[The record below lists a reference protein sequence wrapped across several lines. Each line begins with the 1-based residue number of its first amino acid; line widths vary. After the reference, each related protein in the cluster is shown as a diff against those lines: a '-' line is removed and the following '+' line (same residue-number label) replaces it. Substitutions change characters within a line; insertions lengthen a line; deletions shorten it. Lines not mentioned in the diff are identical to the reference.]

1 MGDDG
6 EVKPS
11 KKLAQRPAKKV
22 AWKALEFGIGMAAA
36 LVTRKALRVG
46 WTSVTNT
53 SAPPD
58 PSDRKVPIS
67 DALIWMVA
75 AGVGMGISRVIAVRT
90 AATVWEAAT
99 DEPPPT

>member
-6 EVKPS
+6 VVNKPA
-11 KKLAQRPAKKV
+11 KKLAWKV
-22 AWKALEFGIGMAAA
+22 LNYGVGMAAA
-36 LVTRKALRVG
+36 LATRQVLRVG
-46 WTSVTNT
+46 WTSITNT

-58 PSDRKVPIS
+58 PGDRKVPLS

-99 DEPPPT
+99 DEAPPT

>member
-6 EVKPS
+6 HVKKPG
-11 KKLAQRPAKKV
+11 KKLTWTVLKYGV
-22 AWKALEFGIGMAAA
+22 GMAAA
-36 LVTRKALRVG
+36 ITTRKALRFG
-46 WTSVTNT
+46 WTSITNR

-58 PSDRKVPIS
+58 PGDRKVPIS

-90 AATVWEAAT
+90 AATVWEVAT
-99 DEPPPT
+99 DEAPPT

>member
-6 EVKPS
+6 VVNK
-11 KKLAQRPAKKV
+11 PAKKLV
-22 AWKALEFGIGMAAA
+22 WKVLNYGVGMAAA
-36 LVTRKALRVG
+36 LATRKVLRVG
-46 WTSVTNT
+46 WTSITNT

-58 PSDRKVPIS
+58 PGDRKVPLS

-99 DEPPPT
+99 DEAPPT